1 MCCLNEVCKLC
12 KTCSRYCRHLL
23 LDKFFQESL
32 STNLFSF
39 STSFS
44 FQARLDASQ
53 NESYLTISSLQDEV
67 AQLKAV
73 REEVQKYVRELEQA
87 NDDLERAKRC
97 SVFLI
102 KDHSLVFSFFPFFA
116 I

>member
-1 MCCLNEVCKLC
+1 MQD
-12 KTCSRYCRHLL
+12 LL
-23 LDKFFQESL
+23 ASASPSFIYRVVNNLPADLFYHDFVSL
-32 STNLFSF
+32 
-39 STSFS
+39 S

-87 NDDLERAKRC
+87 NDDLERAKR
-97 SVFLI
+97 
-102 KDHSLVFSFFPFFA
+102 
-116 I
+116 

>member
-1 MCCLNEVCKLC
+1 MQD
-12 KTCSRYCRHLL
+12 LL
-23 LDKFFQESL
+23 A
-32 STNLFSF
+32 
-39 STSFS
+39 STSPSFIYRVVDNLPADLFLLYRFLS

-87 NDDLERAKRC
+87 NDDLERAKRWNTAQNFLSLC
-97 SVFLI
+97 TVFL
-102 KDHSLVFSFFPFFA
+102 
-116 I
+116 

>member
-1 MCCLNEVCKLC
+1 MFTLNVSSFEI
-12 KTCSRYCRHLL
+12 SG
-23 LDKFFQESL
+23 
-32 STNLFSF
+32 FSF
-39 STSFS
+39 

-53 NESYLTISSLQDEV
+53 NESYLTISQLQDEV

-97 SVFLI
+97 E
-102 KDHSLVFSFFPFFA
+102 
-116 I
+116 

>member
-1 MCCLNEVCKLC
+1 MQD
-12 KTCSRYCRHLL
+12 LL
-23 LDKFFQESL
+23 A
-32 STNLFSF
+32 
-39 STSFS
+39 STSPSFIYRVVDNLPEYLFLPFRKTFLS

-87 NDDLERAKRC
+87 NDDLERAKR
-97 SVFLI
+97 
-102 KDHSLVFSFFPFFA
+102 
-116 I
+116 

>member
-1 MCCLNEVCKLC
+1 MQD
-12 KTCSRYCRHLL
+12 LL
-23 LDKFFQESL
+23 SNPSPSFSYRVLDNL
-32 STNLFSF
+32 PADLFSLF
-39 STSFS
+39 RSHS

-87 NDDLERAKRC
+87 NDDLERAKR
-97 SVFLI
+97 
-102 KDHSLVFSFFPFFA
+102 
-116 I
+116 